1 MANSFKQM
9 TRDGTI
15 KRTDTGMFISLD
27 QIHVREGFNKRE
39 DDERTRRA
47 DDDLFNYL
55 MNGGSVPRWRLSPV
69 MKVECGLLK
78 DTVGVAAMRAVQKL
92 VSQ

>member
-47 DDDLFNYL
+47 DDDLFNFL

-78 DTVGVAAMRAVQKL
+78 ANVGVAAMRAVQKL

>member
-15 KRTDTGMFISLD
+15 KRTDTGMFICLD

-78 DTVGVAAMRAVQKL
+78 VTVVVAAMRVVQKL